1 MTFDPNEEEL
11 KETIE
16 TTLKNMVEVVK
27 GVHRIP
33 AEIRLGSEERVEK
46 LPDIGHIINQ
56 SVEFNNIRSNMLD
69 KVRNDFNSAS
79 DYIEENYG
87 QVKII
92 FNFMKTFEMPNW
104 EEGNVTF
111 EEIKSKIHK
120 FTEWNNFVTQR
131 VKDVPKGCL
140 NINGNK
146 IASILTSQLVTKI
159 DVYRK
164 ELTSLMERRMAET
177 KKTI

>member
-56 SVEFNNIRSNMLD
+56 SVQFNNIRSNMLE

-104 EEGNVTF
+104 E
-111 EEIKSKIHK
+111 
-120 FTEWNNFVTQR
+120 
-131 VKDVPKGCL
+131 
-140 NINGNK
+140 
-146 IASILTSQLVTKI
+146 
-159 DVYRK
+159 
-164 ELTSLMERRMAET
+164 
-177 KKTI
+177 